1 MTSNPSTRTLRLFT
15 LAGIGSL
22 MALPAL
28 AQDSYYYGGLSVG
41 TARAKLKEERLTAVQ
56 LPGVAITSVKPDDRE
71 TAFKVFGGYQLNRYI
86 GFEAGYFSL
95 GKFTYQASTNPA
107 GTLDGKLNFKG
118 LNADLVGTIPITEN
132 LAAIGRVGAQVT
144 RTRASFSGTGAGA
157 NPVDPAPNSRKTNYK
172 AGAGLQYAFSPS
184 VLARAELERYR
195 VNEAVGGQ
203 HGLINVFSVGLVF
216 PFGRSPQM
224 EKTAMAK
231 PYVAPAPE
239 PKPMVLAPAS
249 PPSPVVVQAAP
260 PVAVVQ
266 APPPAVVLPERRRVS
281 YSAESMFGF
290 DKSAVQ
296 PEGRAALDTF
306 SSELKGARFEVI
318 TVEGHTDRLGS
329 TDYNQKLSMER
340 AEAVKAYLVA
350 PGGVDGAKINT
361 VGKGEAE
368 PMTKSDDCRGSKAS
382 AKLRECL
389 QPDRR
394 VEIEVT
400 GTK

>member
-1 MTSNPSTRTLRLFT
+1 MKSTHTLRLFT

-22 MALPAL
+22 IALPAL

-41 TARAKLKEERLTAVQ
+41 TSRAKLKEERLTAVQ
-56 LPGVAITSVKPDDRE
+56 LPGVAVTGLKIDDRE
-71 TAFKVFGGYQLNRYI
+71 TGFKVFGGYQLNRYI

-95 GKFTYQASTNPA
+95 GKFTYQATTSPA

-118 LNADLVGTIPITEN
+118 VNADFVGTIPITEN
-132 LAAIGRVGAQVT
+132 LSAIGRVGAQLT

-157 NPVDPAPNSRKTNYK
+157 NPADPAPNSRKTNYK

-203 HGLINVFSVGLVF
+203 HGLVNVFSVGLVF
-216 PFGRSPQM
+216 PFGRSPMM
-224 EKTAMAK
+224 EKTAMAT

-239 PKPMVLAPAS
+239 PKPMVMVPAPA
-249 PPSPVVVQAAP
+249 PAPVVVQAAP
-260 PVAVVQ
+260 AVVAVQ

-296 PEGRAALDTF
+296 PEGRAALDSF
-306 SSELKGARFEVI
+306 SNELKGTRFEQV

-329 TDYNQKLSMER
+329 SAYNQKLSMER
-340 AEAVKAYLVA
+340 AEAVKAYLVTS
-350 PGGVDGAKINT
+350 GGVDGAKINA
-361 VGKGEAE
+361 VGKGKSQ
-368 PMTKSDDCRGSKAS
+368 PMTKAADCKGNKAS
-382 AKLRECL
+382 PKLRACL